1 MRLND
6 DLVPNLQELYLQST
20 KETSRKAFQ
29 YLNVK
34 FIISFQ
40 VNFAVNCSS
49 KGPDFCDNSSPGFC
63 LKKLSLEVTT
73 GLTCF
78 NRL

>member
-63 LKKLSLEVTT
+63 LKNYLWKLQL
-73 GLTCF
+73 G
-78 NRL
+78 